1 MAIEAG
7 QGERVYDEI
16 ILPALDGYMGPL
28 FEEVCREYIHL
39 RWAARH
45 GGVIRRVGR
54 HWERDWDLD
63 VGAEDSRGRLLAGEC
78 KWTRA
83 PVGRDALAQFQSR
96 AADHVLLA
104 KRRVALP
111 LGEETLNLSEQIR
124 KGGAF
129 GRHDGLIDM
138 LVIGETFNL
147 RMMRG
152 VVVAED
158 HATARSRSRSVWRRP
173 RYCW

>member
-1 MAIEAG
+1 
-7 QGERVYDEI
+7 
-16 ILPALDGYMGPL
+16 MGPL

-63 VGAEDSRGRLLAGEC
+63 VGAEDSRSRLLAGEC

-83 PVGRDALAQFQSR
+83 PVGRDPLAQFQSR

-104 KRRVALP
+104 KRRVGLP
-111 LGEETLNLSEQIR
+111 LGEEGIVRQAQPDAEVRPRGCEQLCAIPLNL
-124 KGGAF
+124 GAWEP
-129 GRHDGLIDM
+129 RDDIADLP
-138 LVIGETFNL
+138 E
-147 RMMRG
+147 
-152 VVVAED
+152 VVLEGTQ
-158 HATARSRSRSVWRRP
+158 ATARSRSRSVRRRP

>member
-1 MAIEAG
+1 VAIEAG

-63 VGAEDSRGRLLAGEC
+63 VGAEDSRSRLLAGEC

-83 PVGRDALAQFQSR
+83 PVGRDPLAQFQSR

-129 GRHDGLIDM
+129 GRDDRLIDM

-158 HATARSRSRSVWRRP
+158 HTAA
-173 RYCW
+173 